1 MKGITEH
8 WFAIG
13 LEQRVVAVDAMCTV
27 GPSNGVGLFVLWV
40 SDSQLIDDAMEI
52 GMPNRKKEASS
63 RCSRWNPAG
72 FHRSKFGASS
82 LGLCW
87 RDGIAQG
94 ATLKAVGSLLILQV
108 SRRRGHQ

>member
-40 SDSQLIDDAMEI
+40 SDSQLIDDAMECRPHKN
-52 GMPNRKKEASS
+52 GVGTLGPNLNRLSPLVPCGK
-63 RCSRWNPAG
+63 
-72 FHRSKFGASS
+72 GAY
-82 LGLCW
+82 
-87 RDGIAQG
+87 A
-94 ATLKAVGSLLILQV
+94 LQ
-108 SRRRGHQ
+108 

>member
-40 SDSQLIDDAMEI
+40 SDSQLIDDAMECRI
-52 GMPNRKKEASS
+52 EKKKQVRVVRGNPFSLDFKGPNSVRHRLGCAGETASL
-63 RCSRWNPAG
+63 RG
-72 FHRSKFGASS
+72 
-82 LGLCW
+82 
-87 RDGIAQG
+87 
-94 ATLKAVGSLLILQV
+94 
-108 SRRRGHQ
+108 RR

>member
-40 SDSQLIDDAMEI
+40 SDSQLIDDAMECRI
-52 GMPNRKKEASS
+52 EKQKQVRVVRVGTLLDFTGPNSVRHRLGCAGETASL
-63 RCSRWNPAG
+63 RG
-72 FHRSKFGASS
+72 
-82 LGLCW
+82 
-87 RDGIAQG
+87 
-94 ATLKAVGSLLILQV
+94 
-108 SRRRGHQ
+108 RR

>member
-40 SDSQLIDDAMEI
+40 SDSQMMIAGRE
-52 GMPNRKKEASS
+52 R
-63 RCSRWNPAG
+63 RW
-72 FHRSKFGASS
+72 
-82 LGLCW
+82 
-87 RDGIAQG
+87 
-94 ATLKAVGSLLILQV
+94 VLLV
-108 SRRRGHQ
+108 